1 MKKVFTLIMC
11 MAALAAFNAQAG
23 HVTVGS
29 KADFE
34 AEFFK
39 ERANDVIDTIFV
51 RATPSI
57 IALTNA
63 KVLPNRGT
71 IHVIGVDDEENGR
84 AKLGLQWNLPTNTEA
99 DRLSV
104 FLENL
109 VIECN
114 GGNTANSKY
123 LFNMKDTFYHYM
135 DTLVFSNCEVKNYN
149 RALFRCQPEARSN
162 GLKDGGEINYFGV
175 EGCTFHTGYYLNNPM
190 SLFRMDM
197 RVSEMVFRNNLFYD
211 LGYVHSI
218 VQFSTMTEE
227 AGRVDIN
234 FTFEN
239 NTFIGHCSQGALM
252 NFDSYVGQMSEF
264 HINNNIFLVPNWVDD
279 YNNPGLQE
287 IMETNPD
294 TLNNLPRPYLASV
307 QFGMMECKNNVVA
320 GYRDPRALLDNDNE
334 GDFLS
339 ADIDNLTMDTIGFGW
354 EKFTDAQE
362 GLFYIWKGE
371 PIFTAGI
378 DGAPIGDVN
387 LYTDTKQVTVTVNI
401 SIEGSKTADFILNDK
416 VYKETTAKFISGD
429 EITVTAVPKGN
440 LNKFLGWSNGS
451 TELSQ
456 VITLE
461 DNLDLVAR
469 FEEGPYRAAW
479 NFEQLE
485 KNNVKLNAPLEANFY
500 KGGTPY
506 TLCYATWDGTQYVD
520 STTEAL
526 MTRNNKVAGDVRNCV
541 FVHTDS
547 AKFAD
552 KTPSDFIYFEVPSVE
567 EGSYLTFNIA
577 SDNMCYK
584 TTLVDYSTDKAT
596 WTNIVKA
603 EISKEQTWFPVK
615 AEIPA
620 ALAGQKIYLRIKGD
634 ETSEYFM
641 GEDFAAQLAAGT
653 QSQKTEF
660 LFVSEIYYFGPT
672 VLDGIMTVKA
682 TRIED
687 ATVYDILGRR
697 VLDTDNLKPG
707 IYLQGGKK
715 FIVR

>member
-11 MAALAAFNAQAG
+11 MAAFVAFNAQAG
-23 HVTVGS
+23 HVTVGN
-29 KADFE
+29 KTDFE

-51 RATPSI
+51 RATPQI
-57 IALTNA
+57 ITLTNG
-63 KVLPNRGT
+63 KYVPNSGT
-71 IHVIGVDDEENGR
+71 IHVIGLDDEENGR
-84 AKLGLQWNLPTNTEA
+84 AKIGLQWNLPRNTEA
-99 DRLSV
+99 DRLSI

-114 GGNTANSKY
+114 GGNKANSKY
-123 LFNMKDTFYHYM
+123 LFNSKDTFYHYM

-149 RALFRCQPEARSN
+149 RALFRVQPEARSN
-162 GLKDGGEINYFGV
+162 GLKDAGDINYFAV
-175 EGCTFHTGYYLNNPM
+175 EGCTFHTGYALDNPM
-190 SLFRMDM
+190 SLFRLDM
-197 RVSEMVFRNNLFYD
+197 RVSEMVFRNNLFYN

-218 VQFSTMTEE
+218 VQFDTMTEE

-239 NTFIGHCSQGALM
+239 NTFIGHCQQGSLM
-252 NFDSYVGQMSEF
+252 NFNQFVGQMSEF

-279 YNNPGLQE
+279 YNNPGLLTIIEQK
-287 IMETNPD
+287 PD
-294 TLNNLPRPYLASV
+294 TLEKLPVRYLASIRY
-307 QFGMMECKNNVVA
+307 GMVECKNNVLA
-320 GYRDPRALLDNDNE
+320 GFRDPRAALDEDLE

-354 EKFTDAQE
+354 NKFTDPEQ

-371 PIFTAGI
+371 QIYTAGVG
-378 DGAPIGDVN
+378 GAPIGDTKM
-387 LYTDTKQVTVTVNI
+387 YTDVKQVAVTVNI

-416 VYKETTAKFISGD
+416 VYKETSTKFLSGED
-429 EITVTAVPKGN
+429 ITVTAVTKGN

-451 TELSQ
+451 TELTQ
-456 VITLE
+456 TITLE

-469 FEEGPYRAAW
+469 FEEAPYRAAW

-500 KGGTPY
+500 KGDTPY
-506 TLCYATWDGTQYVD
+506 TLCYATWNGTQYVD

-526 MTRNNKVAGDVRNCV
+526 MTRTNKVADDVRYCV

-547 AKFAD
+547 ASFAD
-552 KTPSDFIYFEVPSVE
+552 KTPSDYIYFEVPSVE
-567 EGSYLTFNIA
+567 DSSYLTFNIA

-596 WTNIVKA
+596 WTNITKA
-603 EISKEQTWFPVK
+603 EITKEQTWFPVK
-615 AEIPA
+615 AEIPS
-620 ALAGQKIYLRIKGD
+620 ALTGQKIYIRIKGD

-672 VLDGIMTVKA
+672 VLDGIKTVKA